1 MATQTARQRS
11 AAARKAAATRKRNA
25 AGRNGRQLRSSTR
38 ATRRADARV
47 RRLDAISRHAE
58 RALLIPV
65 GATLAARD
73 AITDAVSTRSRLRRQ
88 LSRFERRGATAMRR
102 SRGGVERR
110 ARRTRRDAGRGL
122 GQLRSDAERLVDRVQ
137 DRLSVPS

>member
-1 MATQTARQRS
+1 MATQTATKRS

-25 AGRNGRQLRSSTR
+25 A
-38 ATRRADARV
+38 RRDARHTA
-47 RRLDAISRHAE
+47 RLTGLEGIQRHAE

-73 AITDAVSTRSRLRRQ
+73 AIVDAVTTRSRFRRQ

-102 SRGGVERR
+102 GRGRIERR
-110 ARRTRRDAGRGL
+110 ARATRRDTR
-122 GQLRSDAERLVDRVQ
+122 RSVGALQSDVERLVDRVQ
-137 DRLSVPS
+137 RLSASR